1 MTSSTFTGTPSEQ
14 RSRRNASGSSNTAT
28 KTATQTATELRTDGT
43 ESLRR
48 LISETAHDLRA
59 PLTSVRE
66 SIRLVRDGELGYLT
80 DSQRDCL
87 SAAIN
92 QCNCAGQLVD
102 EMVQSRQFDT
112 GFPNVCRRWMSIDD
126 LRHSVEETLQPWT
139 MPRNIHLL
147 WDGPFGSGE
156 MIYGDAILLRRL
168 LVNLAGN
175 SIRATPEGHSIL
187 IRAKRNAR
195 ATAYRWS
202 IVDQGGGISAEDM
215 QMIAAGQAP
224 ASSTSGLG
232 LLICRHLAA
241 AHFSSL
247 RLESR
252 VGTGTAASFDTVTG
266 GPMAVV
272 KAWANWRETLFGDP
286 VSIEPQGVVQPTR
299 VMTPRRMRIDV
310 PASNRVEL
318 VCQNQTALF
327 PETMVMTS
335 VSIGAAS
342 SRESADRFEKM
353 LQRSLRVSELGYRV
367 SDRSWVVAWDAD
379 ARSAVVRR
387 NELENQSVEE
397 SAPRLQ
403 WRPFREVSTIEPRAL
418 ANRMCDLLVRSA
430 LGDAQRM
437 PELSVNDEPRIGPSM
452 VAAARLEQQVHR
464 LRRDFEYEA

>member
-1 MTSSTFTGTPSEQ
+1 MTSSTFTGTPTEQ
-14 RSRRNASGSSNTAT
+14 RSRRNAPASSNIT
-28 KTATQTATELRTDGT
+28 TQTPAEFRADSA

-156 MIYGDAILLRRL
+156 MVYGDAILLRRL

-195 ATAYRWS
+195 ATAYQWS
-202 IVDQGGGISAEDM
+202 IVDQGVGISVEDM
-215 QMIAAGQAP
+215 QMIASGQAP

-241 AHFSSL
+241 AHFSTL

-272 KAWANWRETLFGDP
+272 KAWASWREGLLGTTVTREPKGA
-286 VSIEPQGVVQPTR
+286 IEPPQ

-318 VCQNQTALF
+318 TCQSQTPLF
-327 PETMVMTS
+327 PESMVMTS
-335 VSIGAAS
+335 VSIGAATS
-342 SRESADRFEKM
+342 LESADRFEKV
-353 LQRSLRVSELGYRV
+353 LQRSLRVTELGYRV
-367 SDRSWVVAWDAD
+367 SDRSWVIAWDAD
-379 ARSAVVRR
+379 AQSAVVRR

-403 WRPFREVSTIEPRAL
+403 WRQFRVVSTHEPRTL

-430 LGDAQRM
+430 LGEAQSLPAPPLR
-437 PELSVNDEPRIGPSM
+437 DEPVIGPSM